1 MDECKP
7 LPASTPCRSLR
18 ERAMYAVATAFIASS
33 ASPWCFS
40 PPAQHGRSTPD
51 RAALNDAF

>member
-1 MDECKP
+1 
-7 LPASTPCRSLR
+7 
-18 ERAMYAVATAFIASS
+18 MYAVATAFIASS